1 MDRTDRVVI
10 LLRPPAEFPAPTA
23 DRPRAEPDAGDLQA
37 GTAELVRPEP
47 RLLHRASIETKLL
60 VSLTSAPAK
69 AFPCPAGN
77 TVWMLEAV
85 SHLRPGR
92 SGPVR
97 DRSCSS
103 SDCCA
108 AWWLRGT

>member
-1 MDRTDRVVI
+1 
-10 LLRPPAEFPAPTA
+10 
-23 DRPRAEPDAGDLQA
+23 
-37 GTAELVRPEP
+37 
-47 RLLHRASIETKLL
+47 
-60 VSLTSAPAK
+60 
-69 AFPCPAGN
+69 
-77 TVWMLEAV
+77 MLEAV

-108 AWWLRGT
+108 AWWLRGTWWSVGLEYCPATSVSSMRSSRVRMRPQARCSASSR